1 MKKIFALII
10 IAIFIVILFFNDK
23 KNYIVYI
30 ENVGKN
36 EILSGNGIV
45 YKFDNNKYYI
55 VTNYHVIA
63 LYNDIYVYNN
73 KGKKVKAVIE
83 KFDDYIDIA
92 ILSVQGIKLDKANL
106 TKCNYNINDN
116 VKILGKNIN
125 KKGIIE
131 KDNIKLDV
139 PNIYGN
145 SIYNTFKINYDV
157 DYGDSGSAV
166 IDKSG
171 DVIGIV
177 SVMDLNEKK
186 GYAMPICDVAKA
198 IDLLMSN
205 QINRPDLK
213 ARFSNSNSNI
223 AGVLVLNV
231 FEGSILEN
239 MGVQKGDIIVKLNDS
254 NIQNISDFRNEL
266 YKYSSGDSIKL
277 IYYRDN
283 SYFET
288 IGTIK

>member
-1 MKKIFALII
+1 
-10 IAIFIVILFFNDK
+10 
-23 KNYIVYI
+23 
-30 ENVGKN
+30 
-36 EILSGNGIV
+36 
-45 YKFDNNKYYI
+45 
-55 VTNYHVIA
+55 
-63 LYNDIYVYNN
+63 
-73 KGKKVKAVIE
+73 
-83 KFDDYIDIA
+83 
-92 ILSVQGIKLDKANL
+92 
-106 TKCNYNINDN
+106 
-116 VKILGKNIN
+116 
-125 KKGIIE
+125 
-131 KDNIKLDV
+131 
-139 PNIYGN
+139 
-145 SIYNTFKINYDV
+145 
-157 DYGDSGSAV
+157 
-166 IDKSG
+166 
-171 DVIGIV
+171 
-177 SVMDLNEKK
+177 MDLNEKK

-223 AGVLVLNV
+223 TGVSVLNV

>member
-223 AGVLVLNV
+223 TGVSVLNV

>member
-92 ILSVQGIKLDKANL
+92 ILSVQGIKLDKA
-106 TKCNYNINDN
+106 
-116 VKILGKNIN
+116 
-125 KKGIIE
+125 KKELLKRI
-131 KDNIKLDV
+131 
-139 PNIYGN
+139 
-145 SIYNTFKINYDV
+145 T
-157 DYGDSGSAV
+157 
-166 IDKSG
+166 
-171 DVIGIV
+171 
-177 SVMDLNEKK
+177 LN
-186 GYAMPICDVAKA
+186 
-198 IDLLMSN
+198 
-205 QINRPDLK
+205 
-213 ARFSNSNSNI
+213 
-223 AGVLVLNV
+223 
-231 FEGSILEN
+231 
-239 MGVQKGDIIVKLNDS
+239 
-254 NIQNISDFRNEL
+254 
-266 YKYSSGDSIKL
+266 
-277 IYYRDN
+277 
-283 SYFET
+283 
-288 IGTIK
+288 